1 MRAWPHSGFQV
12 SWQRRFERDD
22 RMAIEGLLSYMDR
35 PPVSLR
41 RLTYRW
47 EEGLVHYQ
55 GTRLHP
61 RLGID
66 HQLLP
71 PVDFLALLVGHVLLL
86 ISDN

>member
-1 MRAWPHSGFQV
+1 
-12 SWQRRFERDD
+12 
-22 RMAIEGLLSYMDR
+22 
-35 PPVSLR
+35 VSLR
-41 RLTYRW
+41 RLTYRP